1 MVLSESNAHDS
12 IFFGEDRL
20 VDVPSRRQMDK
31 KVGHCRERVR
41 QEDARCCRVRL
52 SMYGVSHHACTHVW
66 SECVVL
72 PLAPATLSP
81 FPAASTPR
89 SLGLS
94 STTAMDPSLPMSSSP
109 TREASRAD
117 AGRGPS
123 SKGSQGS
130 QSSQES
136 PSQSPS
142 QYAPMTNSLISNL
155 DLAEDR
161 HSGSSMGMGGNT
173 ASRQISGNEG
183 SFANADDEGNGL
195 ASANTGDV
203 SNGRA
208 VPLAPRDV
216 LNQPS
221 SSPSTHFPT
230 SSSFPSVPSYHG
242 REGTSSSATGGDDS
256 ALDALVEAHQKHGYQ
271 SYPTN
276 ESSVQSESDQ
286 QVPLD
291 SEHAPSTRDASFGL
305 DPDADT
311 SHSVQGSTPFRLS
324 TSNDDGHQHHHHHHD
339 SHVHGEGAHSH
350 TTAATG
356 APATMKT
363 SAHHTQTVPTA
374 SSTGMP
380 RFLPRRTSHSGSVA
394 ESEKSSNSSQA
405 PAPKEMQ
412 LKYSPSG
419 SLTVAIFGKDLTW
432 RRRGFLLLASFAINL
447 GLPFINGVMLG
458 FGEIFARTI
467 VAPWIGLAPGAI
479 NINAPGPRAPSTGG
493 AGLRKAGVGVDG
505 GRESVSVESW
515 EVEPGQRGR
524 SRGA

>member
-1 MVLSESNAHDS
+1 
-12 IFFGEDRL
+12 
-20 VDVPSRRQMDK
+20 
-31 KVGHCRERVR
+31 
-41 QEDARCCRVRL
+41 
-52 SMYGVSHHACTHVW
+52 MYGVAHHACAHVW

-72 PLAPATLSP
+72 ALAPTTPP

-94 STTAMDPSLPMSSSP
+94 STTAMDPSLPIPSSP

-117 AGRGPS
+117 AGSGPS
-123 SKGSQGS
+123 SKGSKGSHGS

-155 DLAEDR
+155 DLAEER
-161 HSGSSMGMGGNT
+161 HSSGNMSMGGNA
-173 ASRQISGNEG
+173 ASRQILSNEG
-183 SFANADDEGNGL
+183 RYATVDDEGSGL

-221 SSPSTHFPT
+221 SSPSAHFPT
-230 SSSFPSVPSYHG
+230 SSSFPSLPSYHD
-242 REGTSSSATGGDDS
+242 REGTSSSAMGGDDS
-256 ALDALVEAHQKHGYQ
+256 ALDALVEAHQKHGHQ
-271 SYPTN
+271 SYPAN

-286 QVPLD
+286 RVPLD

-324 TSNDDGHQHHHHHHD
+324 TSNNDGHQHHHHHHG
-339 SHVHGEGAHSH
+339 SHVHGDGAHSH

-356 APATMKT
+356 APETMKT

-380 RFLPRRTSHSGSVA
+380 RFLPRRTSHSGSIA
-394 ESEKSSNSSQA
+394 ESEKSSSSSHQRKCNSNIHPLVHSRW
-405 PAPKEMQ
+405 P
-412 LKYSPSG
+412 
-419 SLTVAIFGKDLTW
+419 
-432 RRRGFLLLASFAINL
+432 FL
-447 GLPFINGVMLG
+447 
-458 FGEIFARTI
+458 ERT
-467 VAPWIGLAPGAI
+467 
-479 NINAPGPRAPSTGG
+479 
-493 AGLRKAGVGVDG
+493 
-505 GRESVSVESW
+505 
-515 EVEPGQRGR
+515 
-524 SRGA
+524 